1 MPKFGDSRFDF
12 TLTGQTCLHKA
23 VKEGHPKVVRY
34 LIEEGGFDPNLQD
47 PVRRNTL
54 FTTVYIC
61 VATHCD
67 MQGKLMSFERSTD
80 FSGIQD
86 VSIRRSSSVVI
97 QNLGK
102 RDIK

>member
-1 MPKFGDSRFDF
+1 MVMELQFNQDAAVSASLNPPPCLVSNKNHTDSVEVHYCVF
-12 TLTGQTCLHKA
+12 T
-23 VKEGHPKVVRY
+23 
-34 LIEEGGFDPNLQD
+34 
-47 PVRRNTL
+47 
-54 FTTVYIC
+54 
-61 VATHCD
+61 

>member
-1 MPKFGDSRFDF
+1 MSLATVDCYSADSHTSED
-12 TLTGQTCLHKA
+12 TLRAKSKSRPAQRANSMC
-23 VKEGHPKVVRY
+23 
-34 LIEEGGFDPNLQD
+34 
-47 PVRRNTL
+47 RR
-54 FTTVYIC
+54 
-61 VATHCD
+61 
-67 MQGKLMSFERSTD
+67 KLTSFERSTD

>member
-1 MPKFGDSRFDF
+1 MCVCVCVCVCVCALISSI
-12 TLTGQTCLHKA
+12 
-23 VKEGHPKVVRY
+23 GHVH
-34 LIEEGGFDPNLQD
+34 LEMQACHN
-47 PVRRNTL
+47 
-54 FTTVYIC
+54 
-61 VATHCD
+61 

-86 VSIRRSSSVVI
+86 VSIRRSSSGVI

>member
-1 MPKFGDSRFDF
+1 MHAFNDTNPALFGNGIIRMHDTVEVHYCVF
-12 TLTGQTCLHKA
+12 T
-23 VKEGHPKVVRY
+23 
-34 LIEEGGFDPNLQD
+34 
-47 PVRRNTL
+47 
-54 FTTVYIC
+54 
-61 VATHCD
+61 

-86 VSIRRSSSVVI
+86 LSIRRSSSVVI

>member
-1 MPKFGDSRFDF
+1 MLSLWVSEYCFVANYAAPIGEK
-12 TLTGQTCLHKA
+12 T
-23 VKEGHPKVVRY
+23 VIV
-34 LIEEGGFDPNLQD
+34 LIFC
-47 PVRRNTL
+47 R
-54 FTTVYIC
+54 
-61 VATHCD
+61 
-67 MQGKLMSFERSTD
+67 GKLTSFERSTD

>member
-1 MPKFGDSRFDF
+1 M
-12 TLTGQTCLHKA
+12 
-23 VKEGHPKVVRY
+23 
-34 LIEEGGFDPNLQD
+34 
-47 PVRRNTL
+47 
-54 FTTVYIC
+54 C
-61 VATHCD
+61 VWATHALYDTVEVYYCVFT

-102 RDIK
+102 RDIKKGWVCH

>member
-1 MPKFGDSRFDF
+1 MKEVVNMCMEC
-12 TLTGQTCLHKA
+12 TLLHK
-23 VKEGHPKVVRY
+23 Y
-34 LIEEGGFDPNLQD
+34 
-47 PVRRNTL
+47 
-54 FTTVYIC
+54 
-61 VATHCD
+61 

-102 RDIK
+102 CDIK